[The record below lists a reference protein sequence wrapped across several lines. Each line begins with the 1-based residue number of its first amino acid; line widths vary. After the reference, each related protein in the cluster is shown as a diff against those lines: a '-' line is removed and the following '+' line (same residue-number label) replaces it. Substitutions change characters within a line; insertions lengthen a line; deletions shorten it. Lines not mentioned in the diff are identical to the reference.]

1 MLTKLP
7 WLGPLIVFG
16 LVVFVHELGHFIA
29 AKAFGVYAPRFSI
42 GFGPALWRRRF
53 GETEY
58 VLASLPLG
66 GYVRM
71 ASRDDATA
79 ASLEG
84 GNESDSLPPDDPRY
98 DPAALMPFGPH
109 PVPANRT
116 FESKPLWQRLVIMV
130 AGVTMNIVLAIVVMT
145 AIVQVTG
152 RSTLPT
158 RVVGRVDAPAW
169 APELKSI
176 TPGDT
181 IVAVGGKPVATWN
194 DVSQAIATSPDTMLT
209 IATNRA
215 TVSVAAG
222 PESGRRRM
230 ELIGALMPWYPP
242 VAGLVVPGKPAA
254 RAGLQRGD
262 TLVAIGSTP
271 IRTFGDLVGVVS
283 VAAGKPLEF
292 TIRRGAET
300 KKLTITPEPELANP
314 RDSVKRMIG
323 KVGVGQADIA
333 IHEEVAFPEALS
345 LGWGMA
351 WDNVG
356 LVMNFLK
363 QLGSGQASM
372 RDMGGPI
379 AITQASVEA
388 AKSGAASLFAL
399 LAFLSVNLAVMNLL
413 PIPILDGGQIV
424 MNVAESI
431 KGRPFS
437 MRTKENFAR
446 VGLLA
451 IGLLFVVVMFND
463 LRRIAGAAIGFFRG
477 IIG

>member
-16 LVVFVHELGHFIA
+16 LVVFVHELGHFLA
-29 AKAFGVYAPRFSI
+29 AKAFRVYAPRFSI
-42 GFGPALWRRRF
+42 GFGPALLRKRF

-58 VLASLPLG
+58 VLAALPLG

-84 GNESDSLPPDDPRY
+84 GDESDSLSPSDARY
-98 DPAALMPFGPH
+98 YPAALMPFGPH
-109 PVPANRT
+109 PVPADRT

-130 AGVTMNIVLAIVVMT
+130 SGVTMNIVLAIVVMT
-145 AIVQVTG
+145 ALVQVNG
-152 RSTLPT
+152 RSTLRT
-158 RVVGRVDAPAW
+158 RVVGRVDAPVW
-169 APELKSI
+169 AAGLAAI
-176 TPGDT
+176 VPGDT
-181 IVAVGGKPVATWN
+181 IVSVGGKKVASWN
-194 DVSQAIATSPDTMLT
+194 DIGEAIVTQPDTALA
-209 IATNRA
+209 IVTNRA
-215 TVSVAAG
+215 TATVPAGAA
-222 PESGRRRM
+222 SGRRRM
-230 ELIGALMPWYPP
+230 ELLNALTPWYPP
-242 VAGLVVPGKPAA
+242 VAGVVVPNRPAA

-262 TLVAIGSTP
+262 TLVAIDSTP
-271 IRTFGDLVGVVS
+271 IRSFGDLIGVVS
-283 VAAGKPLEF
+283 VSAGKPLRF
-292 TIRRGAET
+292 SIRRGSESKT
-300 KKLTITPEPELANP
+300 LVITPEAEAGKP
-314 RDSVKRMIG
+314 RDSAKPPVG
-323 KVGVGQADIA
+323 KVGVGQVDVAE
-333 IHEEVAFPEALS
+333 HEDVAFGEALS
-345 LGWGMA
+345 LGWGMT

-356 LVMNFLK
+356 LVMHFLQ

-388 AKSGAASLFAL
+388 ARSGASSLFAL

-413 PIPILDGGQIV
+413 PVPILDGGQIV

-446 VGLLA
+446 VGLFA

-463 LRRIAGAAIGFFRG
+463 IRRIAGTAMGFLSRV
-477 IIG
+477 I

>member
-7 WLGPLIVFG
+7 WLAPLIVFG
-16 LVVFVHELGHFIA
+16 LVVFVHELGHFLA
-29 AKAFGVYAPRFSI
+29 AKAFRVYAPRFSI
-42 GFGPALWRRRF
+42 GFGPALWRKRF

-58 VLASLPLG
+58 VIAALPLG

-84 GNESDSLPPDDPRY
+84 GGENESLTPDDPRY

-109 PVPANRT
+109 AVPPDRT
-116 FESKPLWQRLVIMV
+116 FESKALWKRLIIMV
-130 AGVTMNIVLAIVVMT
+130 AGVSMNVVLAIVVMT
-145 AIVQVTG
+145 AIVQANG
-152 RSTLPT
+152 RSTLKT
-158 RVVGRVDAPAW
+158 RVVGRVEAPAW
-169 APELKSI
+169 APALREI
-176 TPGDT
+176 AVGDT
-181 IVAVGGKPVATWN
+181 IVAVGGKPVSTWN
-194 DVSQAIATSPDTMLT
+194 DVVEAIGAAEDTLLT
-209 IATNRA
+209 ITTNRA
-215 TVSVAAG
+215 TVTVPAGAASGKRRVDVAT
-222 PESGRRRM
+222 
-230 ELIGALMPWYPP
+230 ALVPWYPP
-242 VAGLVVPGKPAA
+242 VVGLVVPNKPAA
-254 RAGLQRGD
+254 RAGLQPGD
-262 TLVAIGSTP
+262 TLVSIDSTP

-283 VAAGKPLEF
+283 GAAGKPLEF
-292 TIRRGAET
+292 TIRRGSET
-300 KKLTITPEPELANP
+300 RTLMITPEGEVANP
-314 RDSVKRMIG
+314 RDSVKRTVG
-323 KVGVGQADIA
+323 KVGVGQVDVMV
-333 IHEEVAFPEALS
+333 HEPVAFGEAVS
-345 LGWGMA
+345 LGWTMT

-356 LVMNFLK
+356 LVLSFLK

-379 AITQASVEA
+379 AIAEASVQA
-388 AKSGAASLFAL
+388 ARSGASSLFAL

-446 VGLLA
+446 VGLFA

-463 LRRIAGAAIGFFRG
+463 IRRIAGTAMGFLSR
-477 IIG
+477 II

>member
-29 AKAFGVYAPRFSI
+29 AKAFRVYAPRFSI
-42 GFGPALWRRRF
+42 GFGPALLRKRF

-58 VLASLPLG
+58 VLAALPLG

-71 ASRDDATA
+71 ASREDATA

-84 GNESDSLPPDDPRY
+84 GDESETLSPEDPRY
-98 DPAALMPFGPH
+98 DPAALRPFGPRA
-109 PVPANRT
+109 VPADRT
-116 FESKPLWQRLVIMV
+116 FESKPLWQRLIIMV

-145 AIVQVTG
+145 AIVQMTG
-152 RSTLPT
+152 RSTLAT

-169 APELKSI
+169 APELNAIS
-176 TPGDT
+176 PGDT
-181 IVAVGGKPVATWN
+181 IVAVGGNPVATWN
-194 DVSQAIATSPDTMLT
+194 EIGKAIATSPDSALAIT
-209 IATNRA
+209 TNRS

-222 PESGRRRM
+222 PAAGKRRV
-230 ELIGALMPWYPP
+230 ELFNALLPWYPP
-242 VAGLVVPGKPAA
+242 VAGMVVPNRPAA

-262 TLVAIGSTP
+262 TLVAIDSTP
-271 IRTFGDLVGVVS
+271 IRNFGDLVGVVS
-283 VAAGKPLEF
+283 VAAGKPLQF

-300 KKLTITPEPELANP
+300 KTLVITPEAETVAS
-314 RDSVKRMIG
+314 RDGAKRTIG
-323 KVGVGQADIA
+323 KVGVGQVDIST
-333 IHEEVAFPEALS
+333 HEDVAFPEALA
-345 LGWGMA
+345 LGWGMT

-356 LVMNFLK
+356 LVINFIK

-388 AKSGAASLFAL
+388 ARGGASQLFAL

-446 VGLLA
+446 VGLFA
-451 IGLLFVVVMFND
+451 IALLFVVVMFND
-463 LRRIAGAAIGFFRG
+463 LRRIADSAIGFFRG

>member
-1 MLTKLP
+1 MLSKLP

-29 AKAFGVYAPRFSI
+29 AKAFRVYAPRFSI
-42 GFGPALWRRRF
+42 GFGPALWRKRW

-58 VLASLPLG
+58 VLAALPLG

-84 GNESDSLPPDDPRY
+84 GNESESLSPEDPRY

-109 PVPANRT
+109 PVPAERT
-116 FESKPLWQRLVIMV
+116 FESKPLWQRLIIMV

-145 AIVQVTG
+145 AIAQASG
-152 RSTLPT
+152 RSILQT

-169 APELKSI
+169 APQLVSAI
-176 TPGDT
+176 APGDT
-181 IVAVGGKPVATWN
+181 IVSVSGKPVATWN
-194 DVSQAIATSPDTMLT
+194 DINEALVTTPDTTVT
-209 IATNRA
+209 ITTNRGA
-215 TVSVAAG
+215 VSVAAG
-222 PESGRRRM
+222 PEAGKRRIDLL
-230 ELIGALMPWYPP
+230 EALLPWYPP
-242 VAGLVVPGKPAA
+242 VAGAVLPGKPAA
-254 RAGLQRGD
+254 IAGLRTGD
-262 TLVAIGSTP
+262 TLVAIDSTP
-271 IRTFGDLVGVVS
+271 IRNFGDLIGVVS
-283 VAAGKPLEF
+283 PSPGKPLLF

-300 KKLTITPEPELANP
+300 KTLTVVPDSQLDT
-314 RDSVKRMIG
+314 RDSVKRYVG
-323 KVGVGQADIA
+323 KVGVGQVDVSVHEA
-333 IHEEVAFPEALS
+333 IGFREAAS
-345 LGWGMA
+345 LGWGMT
-351 WDNVG
+351 WSNVG
-356 LVMNFLK
+356 LVIDFLK
-363 QLGSGQASM
+363 KLGSGQASM

-388 AKSGAASLFAL
+388 ARGGAIRLFGL

-437 MRTKENFAR
+437 LRTKENFAR

-451 IGLLFVVVMFND
+451 IALLFVVVMFND
-463 LRRIAGAAIGFFRG
+463 VRRIAGTAMGFLSRVF
-477 IIG
+477 

>member
-1 MLTKLP
+1 MLSKLP

-29 AKAFGVYAPRFSI
+29 AKAFRVYAPRFSI
-42 GFGPALWRRRF
+42 GFGPALWRKRW

-58 VLASLPLG
+58 VLAALPLG

-84 GNESDSLPPDDPRY
+84 GNESESLSPDDPRY

-109 PVPANRT
+109 PVPAERT
-116 FESKPLWQRLVIMV
+116 FESKPLWQRLIIMV

-145 AIVQVTG
+145 AIAQASG
-152 RSTLPT
+152 RSILQT

-169 APELKSI
+169 APQLGSAI
-176 TPGDT
+176 APGDT
-181 IVAVGGKPVATWN
+181 IVSVSGKPVATWN
-194 DVSQAIATSPDTMLT
+194 DINEALVTTPDTTVT
-209 IATNRA
+209 IMTNRGA
-215 TVSVAAG
+215 VSVAAG
-222 PESGRRRM
+222 PEAWNRRM
-230 ELIGALMPWYPP
+230 ELLEALLPWYPP
-242 VAGLVVPGKPAA
+242 VAGTVLAGKPAA
-254 RAGLQRGD
+254 IAGLHAGD
-262 TLVAIGSTP
+262 TLVAIDSTP
-271 IRTFGDLVGVVS
+271 IRNFGDLIGVVS
-283 VAAGKPLEF
+283 PSAGKPLLF
-292 TIRRGAET
+292 TVRRGAET
-300 KKLTITPEPELANP
+300 KRLTIVPDSQLDP
-314 RDSVKRMIG
+314 RDSVKRYVG
-323 KVGVGQADIA
+323 KVGVGQVDVT
-333 IHEEVAFPEALS
+333 IHEAIGFREAAS
-345 LGWGMA
+345 LGWGMT
-351 WDNVG
+351 WSNVG
-356 LVMNFLK
+356 LVIDFLQK
-363 QLGSGQASM
+363 LGSGQASM

-388 AKSGAASLFAL
+388 ARGGAIRLFGL

-437 MRTKENFAR
+437 LRTKENFAR

-451 IGLLFVVVMFND
+451 IALLFVVVMFND
-463 LRRIAGAAIGFFRG
+463 VRRIAGTAMGFLSRVF
-477 IIG
+477 

>member
-1 MLTKLP
+1 MLSKLP

-29 AKAFGVYAPRFSI
+29 AKAFRVYAPRFSI
-42 GFGPALWRRRF
+42 GFGPALWRKRW

-58 VLASLPLG
+58 VLAALPLG

-79 ASLEG
+79 SSLEG
-84 GNESDSLPPDDPRY
+84 GNESESLAPDDPRY

-109 PVPANRT
+109 PVPSERT
-116 FESKPLWQRLVIMV
+116 FESKPLWQRLIIMV

-145 AIVQVTG
+145 AIAQISG
-152 RSTLPT
+152 RSILQT

-169 APELKSI
+169 APQLASAI
-176 TPGDT
+176 APGDT
-181 IVAVGGKPVATWN
+181 IVSVSGKRVATWN
-194 DVSQAIATSPDTMLT
+194 DINEALVTSRDTTVAIT
-209 IATNRA
+209 TNRG
-215 TVSVAAG
+215 TVRVPAG
-222 PESGRRRM
+222 PEAGKRRM
-230 ELIGALMPWYPP
+230 ELLNALLPWYPP
-242 VAGLVVPGKPAA
+242 VAGMVVPGKPAA
-254 RAGLQRGD
+254 IAGLRTGD
-262 TLVAIGSTP
+262 TLVSIDSTP
-271 IRTFGDLVGVVS
+271 IRNFGDLIGVVS
-283 VAAGKPLEF
+283 PAAGKPLLF

-300 KKLTITPEPELANP
+300 KTLTIVPDSQLAEPK
-314 RDSVKRMIG
+314 DSVKRFVG
-323 KVGVGQADIA
+323 KVGVGQVDVTVHEA
-333 IHEEVAFPEALS
+333 IGFTEAAS
-345 LGWGMA
+345 LGWGMT
-351 WDNVG
+351 WDNVA
-356 LVMNFLK
+356 LVGSFLK
-363 QLGSGQASM
+363 QLVSGQASM

-388 AKSGAASLFAL
+388 ARGGAIRLFGL

-437 MRTKENFAR
+437 LRTKENFAR

-451 IGLLFVVVMFND
+451 IALLFVVVMFND
-463 LRRIAGAAIGFFRG
+463 VRRIAGTILSRVF
-477 IIG
+477 

>member
-16 LVVFVHELGHFIA
+16 LAVFVHELGHFIA
-29 AKAFGVYAPRFSI
+29 AKAFRVYAPRFSI
-42 GFGPALWRRRF
+42 GFGPALWRKRW

-58 VLASLPLG
+58 VLAALPLG

-79 ASLEG
+79 SSLEG
-84 GNESDSLPPDDPRY
+84 GNESESLPADDPRY
-98 DPAALMPFGPH
+98 DPSAMMPFGPH
-109 PVPANRT
+109 PVPAERT
-116 FESKPLWQRLVIMV
+116 FESKPLWQRLIIMV

-145 AIVQVTG
+145 TIAQVSG
-152 RSTLPT
+152 RSILQT

-169 APELKSI
+169 APQLATAI
-176 TPGDT
+176 APGDT
-181 IVAVGGKPVATWN
+181 IVSVSGKPVGTWN
-194 DVSQAIATSPDTMLT
+194 QINEALVTAPDTMVT
-209 IATNRA
+209 IATNRR
-215 TVSVAAG
+215 SVVVPAG
-222 PESGRRRM
+222 PESGKRRM
-230 ELIGALMPWYPP
+230 DLLNALLPWYPP

-254 RAGLQRGD
+254 LAGLRTGD
-262 TLVAIGSTP
+262 TLVAIDSTP
-271 IRTFGDLVGVVS
+271 IRNFGDLIGVVAPS
-283 VAAGKPLEF
+283 AGKPLLF

-300 KKLTITPEPELANP
+300 KTLTIVPDSQLSDAK
-314 RDSVKRMIG
+314 DSVKRYVG
-323 KVGVGQADIA
+323 KVGVGQVDVTVHEA
-333 IHEEVAFPEALS
+333 IGFAEAAS
-345 LGWGMA
+345 LGWGMT
-351 WDNVG
+351 WDNVA
-356 LVMNFLK
+356 LVGSFLK
-363 QLGSGQASM
+363 QLVSGQASM

-388 AKSGAASLFAL
+388 ARGGAIRLFGL

-437 MRTKENFAR
+437 LRTKENFAR

-451 IGLLFVVVMFND
+451 IALLFVVVMFND
-463 LRRIAGAAIGFFRG
+463 VRRIAGTAMGFLSRVF
-477 IIG
+477 

>member
-1 MLTKLP
+1 MLSKLP

-29 AKAFGVYAPRFSI
+29 AKAFRVYAPRFSI
-42 GFGPALWRRRF
+42 GFGPALWRKRW

-58 VLASLPLG
+58 VLAALPLG

-79 ASLEG
+79 SSLEG
-84 GNESDSLPPDDPRY
+84 GNESESLAPEDPRY

-109 PVPANRT
+109 PVPAERT
-116 FESKPLWQRLVIMV
+116 FESKPLWQRLIIMV

-145 AIVQVTG
+145 AIAQVSG
-152 RSTLPT
+152 RSILQT
-158 RVVGRVDAPAW
+158 RVVGRVDAPEW
-169 APELKSI
+169 APQLAKAI
-176 TPGDT
+176 APGDT
-181 IVAVGGKPVATWN
+181 IVSVSGKPVATWN
-194 DVSQAIATSPDTMLT
+194 DINEALVTTPDTTVT

-222 PESGRRRM
+222 PEAGRRRM
-230 ELIGALMPWYPP
+230 ELLNALLPWYPP
-242 VAGLVVPGKPAA
+242 VAGMVVPGKPAA
-254 RAGLQRGD
+254 IAGLRSGD
-262 TLVAIGSTP
+262 TLVSIDATP
-271 IRTFGDLVGVVS
+271 IRNFGDLIGVVS
-283 VAAGKPLEF
+283 PAAGKPLLF

-300 KKLTITPEPELANP
+300 KTLTIVPDSQLADAK
-314 RDSVKRMIG
+314 DSVKRYVG
-323 KVGVGQADIA
+323 KVGVGQVDVTVHEA
-333 IHEEVAFPEALS
+333 IGFTEAAS
-345 LGWGMA
+345 LGWGMT
-351 WDNVG
+351 WDNVA
-356 LVMNFLK
+356 LVGSFLK
-363 QLGSGQASM
+363 QLVSGQASM

-388 AKSGAASLFAL
+388 ARGGAIRLFGL

-437 MRTKENFAR
+437 LRTKENFAR

-451 IGLLFVVVMFND
+451 IALLFVVVMFND
-463 LRRIAGAAIGFFRG
+463 VRRIAGTILSRVF
-477 IIG
+477 

>member
-1 MLTKLP
+1 MLSKLP

-29 AKAFGVYAPRFSI
+29 AKAFRVYAPRFSI
-42 GFGPALWRRRF
+42 GFGPALWRKRW

-58 VLASLPLG
+58 VLAALPLG

-79 ASLEG
+79 SSLEG
-84 GNESDSLPPDDPRY
+84 GNESESLAPEDPRY

-109 PVPANRT
+109 PVPAERT
-116 FESKPLWQRLVIMV
+116 FESKPLWQRLIIMV

-145 AIVQVTG
+145 AIAQVSG
-152 RSTLPT
+152 RSILQT

-169 APELKSI
+169 APQLAKAI
-176 TPGDT
+176 APGDT
-181 IVAVGGKPVATWN
+181 IVSVSGKPVATWN
-194 DVSQAIATSPDTMLT
+194 DINEALVTTPDTTVT

-222 PESGRRRM
+222 PEAGRRRM
-230 ELIGALMPWYPP
+230 ELLNALLPWYPP
-242 VAGLVVPGKPAA
+242 VAGMVVPGKPAA
-254 RAGLQRGD
+254 IAGLRSGD
-262 TLVAIGSTP
+262 TLVSIDATP
-271 IRTFGDLVGVVS
+271 IRNFGDLIGVVS
-283 VAAGKPLEF
+283 PAAGKPLLF

-300 KKLTITPEPELANP
+300 KTLTIVPDSQLADAK
-314 RDSVKRMIG
+314 DSVKRYVG
-323 KVGVGQADIA
+323 KVGVGQVDVTVHEA
-333 IHEEVAFPEALS
+333 IGFTEAAS
-345 LGWGMA
+345 LGWGMT
-351 WDNVG
+351 WDNVA
-356 LVMNFLK
+356 LVGSFLK
-363 QLGSGQASM
+363 QLVSGQASM

-388 AKSGAASLFAL
+388 ARGGAIRLFGL

-437 MRTKENFAR
+437 LRTKENFAR

-451 IGLLFVVVMFND
+451 IALLFVVVMFND
-463 LRRIAGAAIGFFRG
+463 VRRIAGTILSRVF
-477 IIG
+477 

>member
-1 MLTKLP
+1 MLSKLP

-29 AKAFGVYAPRFSI
+29 AKAFRVYAPRFSV
-42 GFGPALWRRRF
+42 GFGPALWRKRW

-58 VLASLPLG
+58 VLAALPLG

-84 GNESDSLPPDDPRY
+84 GNESESLSPDDPRY

-109 PVPANRT
+109 PVPAERT
-116 FESKPLWQRLVIMV
+116 FESKPLWQRLIIMV

-145 AIVQVTG
+145 AIAQASG
-152 RSTLPT
+152 RSILQT

-169 APELKSI
+169 APQLGRAI
-176 TPGDT
+176 APGDT
-181 IVAVGGKPVATWN
+181 IVSVGGKPVATWN
-194 DVSQAIATSPDTMLT
+194 DINEALVTTPDTTVT
-209 IATNRA
+209 ITTNRGA
-215 TVSVAAG
+215 VSVAAG
-222 PESGRRRM
+222 PEAGKRRM
-230 ELIGALMPWYPP
+230 ELLEALLPWYPP
-242 VAGLVVPGKPAA
+242 VAGTVLAGKPAA
-254 RAGLQRGD
+254 IAGMRPGD
-262 TLVAIGSTP
+262 TLVAIDSTP
-271 IRTFGDLVGVVS
+271 IRNFGDLIGVVAPS
-283 VAAGKPLEF
+283 AGKPLLF

-300 KKLTITPEPELANP
+300 KTLTIVPDSQLDA
-314 RDSVKRMIG
+314 RDSVKRYVG
-323 KVGVGQADIA
+323 KVGVGQADVT
-333 IHEEVAFPEALS
+333 IHEAIGFREAAS
-345 LGWGMA
+345 LGWGMT
-351 WDNVG
+351 WSNVG
-356 LVMNFLK
+356 LVIDFLQK
-363 QLGSGQASM
+363 LGSGQASM

-388 AKSGAASLFAL
+388 ARGGAIRLFGL

-437 MRTKENFAR
+437 LRTKENFAR

-451 IGLLFVVVMFND
+451 IALLFVVVMFND
-463 LRRIAGAAIGFFRG
+463 VRRIAGTAMGFLSRVF
-477 IIG
+477 

>member
-29 AKAFGVYAPRFSI
+29 AKTFRVYAPRFSI
-42 GFGPALWRRRF
+42 GFGPALWRKRW

-58 VLASLPLG
+58 VLAALPLG

-84 GNESDSLPPDDPRY
+84 GDESESLSPDDPRY

-109 PVPANRT
+109 PVPADRT

-145 AIVQVTG
+145 AIVQLSG
-152 RSTLPT
+152 RSTLKT

-169 APELKSI
+169 APQLASAI
-176 TPGDT
+176 APGDT
-181 IVAVGGKPVATWN
+181 IVAVGGKRVATWN
-194 DVSQAIATSPDTMLT
+194 EINEAMATSPDTMLA
-209 IATNRA
+209 IATNRT
-215 TVSVAAG
+215 TVSVPAG
-222 PESGRRRM
+222 PESGKRRM
-230 ELIGALMPWYPP
+230 ELINAVVPWFPP
-242 VAGLVVPGKPAA
+242 VAGMVVPGKPAA
-254 RAGLQRGD
+254 AAGLQPGD
-262 TLVAIGSTP
+262 TLVSIDSTP
-271 IRTFGDLVGVVS
+271 IRNFGDLIGVVS
-283 VAAGKPLEF
+283 PAAGKPLLF
-292 TIRRGAET
+292 TIRRGGET
-300 KKLTITPEPELANP
+300 RTMTITPDSELASP
-314 RDSVKRMIG
+314 RDSVKRYVG
-323 KVGVGQADIA
+323 KVGVGQADITV
-333 IHEEVAFPEALS
+333 HEAVGFPEAAS
-345 LGWGMA
+345 LGWSMT
-351 WDNVG
+351 WDNVA
-356 LVMNFLK
+356 LVGSFLK
-363 QLGSGQASM
+363 QLVSGQASV

-388 AKSGAASLFAL
+388 ARGGAIKLFGL

-424 MNVAESI
+424 MSVAESI

-451 IGLLFVVVMFND
+451 IALLFVVVMFND
-463 LRRIAGAAIGFFRG
+463 VRRIAGSAMGLLSRIF
-477 IIG
+477 